1 MKKWIYSYLDTQP
14 KCNAGLS
21 QLNKLTSL
29 VDKTIRL
36 PKQSIRVL
44 CQYFILMVMV
54 SFTIFAI
61 FPSFYQKIL
70 IRMNEIDCIL
80 LRWERFQLQQQP
92 QVSTLNSTRYL
103 QHCLLVVSV
112 LTGNSKWR
120 RIRLSPLTILLLP
133 DFVPYVCAK
142 AK

>member
-80 LRWERFQLQQQP
+80 LRWERF
-92 QVSTLNSTRYL
+92 
-103 QHCLLVVSV
+103 
-112 LTGNSKWR
+112 
-120 RIRLSPLTILLLP
+120 
-133 DFVPYVCAK
+133 
-142 AK
+142 